1 MMRRRDFVTLLS
13 GAAAWPLAARMPV
26 VGFLG
31 AVSPGG
37 FSERIRGFR
46 QGLKDTGYVEGENV
60 AIEYRWAENQ
70 LDRLPDLAADMA
82 RKGVAVI
89 AAHGGTAPV
98 IAAKAAT
105 AAIPIVF
112 TIPEDPV
119 KLGLVESLS
128 RPGCS
133 D

>member
-1 MMRRRDFVTLLS
+1 MAARGR
-13 GAAAWPLAARMPV
+13 GAAAGECRSSE
-26 VGFLG
+26 FLG

-37 FSERIRGFR
+37 FSERIRGFH

-70 LDRLPDLAADMA
+70 LDRLPDLAANMA

-98 IAAKAAT
+98 S
-105 AAIPIVF
+105 PPRRQPRPF
-112 TIPEDPV
+112 RSCSPSPEDPV
-119 KLGLVESLS
+119 KLGLVASLS
-128 RPGCS
+128 PAGR
-133 D
+133 